1 VDSQVSSDGARPIP
15 RRAHVLAIL
24 TLVMVFNYID
34 RILVAVLAEPIK
46 TQFGISD
53 FQLGLLGGPAF
64 AFLYS
69 TLSLPIARL
78 ADRTSR
84 VNIIATTVAL
94 WSMFTALCGVTT
106 QYWQLLLARVGTG
119 IGEAGCTP
127 AAMSLVAD
135 YFPIRQRS
143 TALATFIIGA
153 PIGTLVAALTGGWIA
168 QIADWHLVFLALGM
182 PGIVL
187 AIIFKMIVKE
197 PLRSGGDGTEV
208 SMLGAV
214 KALLSKR
221 AFAHTLLGSIVGGTT
236 MLAFVQFLNAYLSRV
251 RGLPPLLAST
261 YFGLLAG
268 IGIGVGT
275 FLGGYLPDRLSA
287 RYPSALAIVGAVG
300 MLACA
305 PLYWLGLYAD
315 NQLLMLVLML
325 LASICLGVFIPV
337 ICSLA
342 QTMAPSSMRA
352 TAVAMTLFSC
362 QFFGGVFGPPLLGL
376 LSDSLSSRLYVG
388 PGSYHIHCSAHSA
401 LISDCAS
408 ARGHGLDAALAIWIF
423 GFVWSAAH
431 FFLAARTLQHDRV
444 EPLVGSLAQ

>member
-1 VDSQVSSDGARPIP
+1 
-15 RRAHVLAIL
+15 
-24 TLVMVFNYID
+24 MMFNYID

-46 TQFGISD
+46 TQFRISD

-84 VNIIATTVAL
+84 VNIIAATVAL
-94 WSMFTALCGVTT
+94 WSIFTSLCGVTT

-168 QIADWHLVFLALGM
+168 QAADWHLVFLALGM
-182 PGIVL
+182 PGILL
-187 AIIFKMIVKE
+187 AIVFKMTVKE
-197 PLRSGGDGTEV
+197 PIRQGAGANDT
-208 SMLGAV
+208 SMFGAFR
-214 KALLSKR
+214 ALLSKR
-221 AFAHTLLGSIVGGTT
+221 AFAHTLMGSIVGGTT
-236 MLAFVQFLNAYLSRV
+236 MLAFVQFLNAYFSRV
-251 RGLPPLLAST
+251 RGLPPLVASA

-287 RYPSALAIVGAVG
+287 RYPGALAIVGAVG

-305 PLYWLGLYAD
+305 PLYWLGLHAD
-315 NQLLMLVLML
+315 NQLLMLALML
-325 LASICLGVFIPV
+325 LASVCLGVFIPV

-342 QTMAPSSMRA
+342 QAMAPSSMRA

-376 LSDSLSSRLYVG
+376 LSDSLSSSLYVG
-388 PGSYHIHCSAHSA
+388 ADTYHIHCAAHTA
-401 LISDCAS
+401 LSGECVS
-408 ARGHGLDAALAIWIF
+408 ARGHGLGAALSIWIL

-431 FFLAARTLQHDRV
+431 FFLAARTLQHDRA
-444 EPLVGSLAQ
+444 EQLVGSLAQ